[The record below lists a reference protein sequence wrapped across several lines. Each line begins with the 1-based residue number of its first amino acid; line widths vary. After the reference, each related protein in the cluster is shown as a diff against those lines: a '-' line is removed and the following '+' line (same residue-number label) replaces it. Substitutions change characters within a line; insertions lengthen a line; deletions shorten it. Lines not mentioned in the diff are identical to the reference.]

1 VNPYDP
7 TGTAPFAGRVLRP
20 PGPSSVDSGRVFVP
34 AGDPAGRFVGAAE
47 PRGRL
52 RRTFRGG
59 WPVPAGGAPSVHHPK
74 GTPMA
79 NPGQRSSR
87 VRLPRLIARLAAAA
101 GLGVNAAVHADLADQ
116 YDAISATFSQGDLF
130 RIEAALASLA
140 AVLVLLWRR
149 PLGDAFAWLVAAGG
163 LFAIILYRYVD
174 VGAHGPLPDM
184 YEPVWTSDK
193 KVSAIAQ
200 IVTIVATAF
209 LLLTHRR
216 GRPPRVT

>member
-1 VNPYDP
+1 
-7 TGTAPFAGRVLRP
+7 
-20 PGPSSVDSGRVFVP
+20 
-34 AGDPAGRFVGAAE
+34 
-47 PRGRL
+47 
-52 RRTFRGG
+52 
-59 WPVPAGGAPSVHHPK
+59 
-74 GTPMA
+74 MA

-87 VRLPRLIARLAAAA
+87 LRLPRLIARLAAAA
-101 GLGVNAAVHADLADQ
+101 GLGVNAGVHADLADQ

-130 RIEAALASLA
+130 RIEAALACLA

-184 YEPVWTSDK
+184 YEPVWTPGK

-216 GRPPRVT
+216 GRSPRVT